1 MSVFAPLVRL
11 DGGVSYV
18 AVDNHVLL
26 TTCVSCLRATYD
38 TGTCIVGLLHAT
50 VTASRSLKLRLF
62 AFFEIRHK
70 LLTGA
75 VNVKMGIDLIMT
87 VVV

>member
-1 MSVFAPLVRL
+1 M
-11 DGGVSYV
+11 
-18 AVDNHVLL
+18 LL
-26 TTCVSCLRATYD
+26 TRCVSCLPATYD
-38 TGTCIVGLLHAT
+38 TGTCIVLHAA

-62 AFFEIRHK
+62 AFLEIRHK

-75 VNVKMGIDLIMT
+75 VNVKMGIDLIIT

>member
-1 MSVFAPLVRL
+1 MP
-11 DGGVSYV
+11 
-18 AVDNHVLL
+18 
-26 TTCVSCLRATYD
+26 ATYD
-38 TGTCIVGLLHAT
+38 TGTCIVLHAA

-62 AFFEIRHK
+62 AFLEIRHK

-75 VNVKMGIDLIMT
+75 VNVKMGIDLIIT

>member
-1 MSVFAPLVRL
+1 M
-11 DGGVSYV
+11 
-18 AVDNHVLL
+18 LL
-26 TTCVSCLRATYD
+26 TTCVSCLPATYD
-38 TGTCIVGLLHAT
+38 TGTCIVLHAAVAA

-62 AFFEIRHK
+62 AFLEIRHK